1 MPFGVRDFSN
11 PSRIG
16 FNTKFSRQLEDADQF
31 NKPAKCDKDSQ
42 PFGVGRKTINDKN
55 REINL
60 ISKQSEGIAKERH
73 IIDSAQI
80 IDLINLNRPICTDI
94 GSGSGLPGI
103 VLAIIMKHKKAD
115 MKFVLYEKSFHKSNF
130 LKEVSKKFNLNVEV
144 LQKDIFEEKNLCS
157 DIIVARA
164 FKPLPV
170 ILDLIHNN
178 FKSFKEVIIFLGKN
192 GKEILREV
200 MNKWKFELEQKK
212 SITSDESVI
221 IKIKNLEKK

>member
-1 MPFGVRDFSN
+1 MIDSN
-11 PSRIG
+11 ILNYSCLEPLNVSRET
-16 FNTKFSRQLEDADQF
+16 FPDLDKFCQ
-31 NKPAKCDKDSQ
+31 
-42 PFGVGRKTINDKN
+42 IIIDKN

-103 VLAIIMKHKKAD
+103 VLAIIMKHKKSD

-144 LQKDIFEEKNLCS
+144 LQKDIIEEKNMCS

>member
-1 MPFGVRDFSN
+1 MIDSN
-11 PSRIG
+11 ILNYSCLEPLNVSRET
-16 FNTKFSRQLEDADQF
+16 FPDLHKFCQ
-31 NKPAKCDKDSQ
+31 
-42 PFGVGRKTINDKN
+42 IIIDKN

-103 VLAIIMKHKKAD
+103 VLAIIMKHKKSN

-212 SITSDESVI
+212 SITSDQSII